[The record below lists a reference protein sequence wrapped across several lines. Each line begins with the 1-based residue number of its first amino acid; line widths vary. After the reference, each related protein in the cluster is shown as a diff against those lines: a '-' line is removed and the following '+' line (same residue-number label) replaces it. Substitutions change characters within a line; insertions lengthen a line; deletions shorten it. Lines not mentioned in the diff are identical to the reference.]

1 MWVVKTRLTRAE
13 GGREA
18 DRIDET
24 LNLNLYIKYKSIIKV
39 YNKDIILL

>member
-24 LNLNLYIKYKSIIKV
+24 LNLNLYIKYKSIKV